1 MPPAIEIRGVS
12 KSFRL
17 YREKYTSLKERVI
30 HFGQPPHE
38 EFWALRGIDMEIPQ
52 GQTVGL
58 LGHNGSG
65 KSTLLKCVAGI
76 LRPDSGEIRTT
87 GRVAALLELG
97 AGFHPDLSGREN
109 VFMNAS
115 ILGMRRSEIEKKFDD
130 IVGFAEL
137 EQFIDNQVKHYSSG
151 MYVRLGFAIAINV
164 EPDVLLVDEVLAV
177 GDEAFQRKCIDRVKA
192 FQREGRTIVVVT
204 HATDLV
210 RQLCDRAAALDH
222 GHMIADGLPGP
233 VIREFRER
241 LMGSSAPGEQPAD
254 PSESPLWRRVKIT
267 AADVHYPDESR
278 DHLLPGEPLRLVVS
292 YESEEHVDDVICAIA
307 IHHPDG
313 HLLYSTNTE
322 VEGVD
327 LSTLDGGAR
336 VTFAFDYV
344 ALLDGAYTVS
354 VGLHTLG
361 GLLYDQREDLCRFQV
376 LNPGREVGML
386 HFPLTVEAAA
396 VHPETVPNATNEE
409 TG

>member
-38 EFWALRGIDMEIPQ
+38 QFWALRDIDMEIAA
-52 GQTVGL
+52 GETVGL

-76 LRPDSGEIRTT
+76 LRPDAGEIRTS

-97 AGFHPDLSGREN
+97 AGFHPDLSGRDN
-109 VFMNAS
+109 IYMNGS
-115 ILGMRRSEIEKKFDD
+115 ILGMRRSEIDKKFDE

-164 EPDVLLVDEVLAV
+164 DPDVLLVDEVLAV
-177 GDEAFQRKCIDRVKA
+177 GDEAFQRKCIDRVRS

-204 HATDLV
+204 HASDLV

-222 GHMIADGLPGP
+222 GEKIAEGLPGP

-241 LMGSSAPGEQPAD
+241 LMGGTAPGDRPRE
-254 PSESPLWRRVKIT
+254 PSESPLWGRVKIT
-267 AADVHYPDESR
+267 GGRVRYPDETR
-278 DHLLPGEPLRLVVS
+278 GHLLPGEPLALVVS
-292 YESEEHVDDVICAIA
+292 YDAEDAVEDVICAIA

-313 HLLYSTNTE
+313 HLLFSTNTE
-322 VEGVD
+322 VEGLD
-327 LSTLDGGAR
+327 LGRVSGTGE
-336 VTFAFDYV
+336 VTFSFDYV
-344 ALLDGAYTVS
+344 ALLDGDYTVS

-361 GLLYDQREDLCRFQV
+361 GLLYDQREDLCGFQV
-376 LNPGREVGML
+376 LNPGREVGMF
-386 HFPLTVEAAA
+386 HFPVTVSAASL
-396 VHPETVPNATNEE
+396 ETPAGARRSNEE

>member
-1 MPPAIEIRGVS
+1 VPSAISIRGVS

-17 YREKYTSLKERVI
+17 YGEKYTSIKERVI

-38 EFWALRGIDMEIPQ
+38 EFWALRDVDIDIAAGE
-52 GQTVGL
+52 TFGL

-65 KSTLLKCVAGI
+65 KSTLLKCIAGI
-76 LRPDSGEIRTT
+76 LRPDTGEIQTS

-109 VFMNAS
+109 VYLNAS
-115 ILGMRRSEIEKKFDD
+115 ILGMRKAEIERKFDE

-164 EPDVLLVDEVLAV
+164 DPDILLVDEVLAV
-177 GDEAFQRKCIDRVKA
+177 GDEAFQRKCIDRVRT

-204 HATDLV
+204 HASDLV

-222 GHMIADGLPGP
+222 GRKIAEGDPGP
-233 VIREFRER
+233 VIREFRQS
-241 LMGSSAPGEQPAD
+241 LLGGVTPGERPRD
-254 PSESPLWRRVKIT
+254 PSESPLWGRVRIT
-267 AADVHYPDESR
+267 GGEVRYPDNGR
-278 DHLLPGEPLRLVVS
+278 RHLLPGEPVRLVVT
-292 YESEEHVDDVICAIA
+292 YDSEEALDDVICAIA

-327 LSTLDGGAR
+327 LGVVDGPGE

-344 ALLDGAYTVS
+344 ALLDGDYTVS
-354 VGLHTLG
+354 VGMHTLG
-361 GLLYDQREDLCRFQV
+361 GLLYDQREDLGRFQV
-376 LNPGREVGML
+376 LNPGRQVGML
-386 HFPLTVEAAA
+386 HLPVTVTVEAQTARTA
-396 VHPETVPNATNEE
+396 VQQTSEE